1 MNHTADLHLNI
12 ERIYYCLL
20 MNRPGLCLNIMAVRI
35 TCESVLLSKKLN
47 QDLLK
52 PNQSSELAEEGIKE
66 GAQDCSVQT

>member
-1 MNHTADLHLNI
+1 
-12 ERIYYCLL
+12 
-20 MNRPGLCLNIMAVRI
+20 MNRSGLCLNIMAVRI

-52 PNQSSELAEEGIKE
+52 PNQSSGLAEEGTKE